1 MTEVAYTWNVKRLA
15 GTLYDHRWLSVVVWL
30 LILVG
35 LTGVS
40 QLVGP
45 RYQFDVSLDNT
56 ESVQALNLLADHD
69 PMSKGARL
77 TVAWRS
83 ADGVDAASVSST
95 MSGLLAT
102 VADVPGV
109 DTVVSPYADQQA
121 AVTQVSADH
130 TVAYA
135 TVIMEDKEVPDET
148 VREVMRLVE
157 EQNGNDRG
165 LEVGVTGS
173 PIKQAAPPGTSASEG
188 LGFFIAA
195 VILLVA
201 FGSILGAAL
210 PLVTAAIALGAGLA
224 TVQLLT
230 HVLSI
235 PSFAPQ
241 MVSLIS
247 IGVGIDYALF
257 VVSRHRSGLMRGM
270 AVRDSVMHALDTSG
284 RAVIFAGITVLI
296 SILGM
301 VATGIGF
308 LTGMAVATSVGV
320 LFTMLVTITLL
331 PALLNFLG
339 MRLLGRRALRDLREN
354 GPHDDERSTRWGA
367 WAQMIQRRPWPF
379 IAAAIGL
386 LLVLCIPAAGLRL
399 GMSDAGSEPEGTTSR
414 IAFDLITDG
423 FGAGANGPLLLVSE
437 DKGALEAS
445 LPAVAKRSDVATV
458 SPVLGTADGAVFY
471 ASVIPTSGP
480 QDVATSDLI
489 DGLRAD
495 YAAAGGVV
503 MVSGITAAYDDFA
516 AELQSRL
523 PWFLVGVLTLSS
535 LLLMVAFRSLAIPA
549 KAAVMNLLA
558 AGASFGILVAVAQWG
573 WLGQLLGFE
582 RTGPIDAFIPILL
595 LAVLFG
601 LSMDYQVFLVS
612 RMREEW
618 VRGHDNAR
626 AVTLGLS
633 ETGRV
638 ITAAA
643 MIMIA
648 VFASFVFGSE
658 RIIKI
663 MGLGLAVAI
672 FLDAFVIRSLLVP
685 ALMRV
690 LGNWNWWLP
699 RWLDRITP
707 HITIEPDDAEDDY
720 KSLPA

>member
-1 MTEVAYTWNVKRLA
+1 MAYTWGVRRIA
-15 GTLYDHRWLSVVVWL
+15 GFLYDHRWWAVAGWLIILIGLS
-30 LILVG
+30 G
-35 LTGVS
+35 LS
-40 QLVGP
+40 RAVGP
-45 RYQFDVSLDNT
+45 SYAFDVNLDSS
-56 ESVQALNLLADHD
+56 ESVKALNLLADHD

-77 TVAWRS
+77 TIAWQSR
-83 ADGVDAASVSST
+83 DGVDAPATKSAVAA
-95 MSGLLAT
+95 LLT
-102 VADVPGV
+102 DVAAIDGV
-109 DTVVSPYADQQA
+109 DAVVSPDASPQA
-121 AVTQVSADH
+121 AATQVSADRS
-130 TVAYA
+130 VAFA
-135 TVIMEDKEVPDET
+135 TVITDDAHPSDDT
-148 VREVMRLVE
+148 VRAIVSRVE
-157 EQNGNDRG
+157 EADAQDNG
-165 LEVGVTGS
+165 LTIGVTGS
-173 PIKQAAPPGTSASEG
+173 PIKQATPTETSSAEA
-188 LGFFIAA
+188 LGFVIAA
-195 VILLVA
+195 VILLIA
-201 FGSILGAAL
+201 FGSILAAAL
-210 PLVTAAIALGAGLA
+210 PIATALVALGAGLSV
-224 TVQLLT
+224 VQVMT

-257 VVSRHRSGLMRGM
+257 VVSRHRTGLMRGM
-270 AVRDSVMHALDTSG
+270 EVRDSVIHAFDTSG

-331 PALLNFLG
+331 PALLNIFG
-339 MRLLGRRALRDLREN
+339 RHVLGRRAQRELREQ

-379 IAAAIGL
+379 IAAAVVL
-386 LLVLCIPAAGLRL
+386 LLVLCIPAASLRL
-399 GMSDAGSEPEGTTSR
+399 GMGDAGSEPAGTTSR
-414 IAFDLITDG
+414 IAFDLVSDG
-423 FGAGANGPLLLVSE
+423 FGPGANGPLLLISE
-437 DKGALEAS
+437 DRPALESS
-445 LPAVAKRSDVATV
+445 LPGIAKRGDVASV
-458 SPVLGTADGAVFY
+458 SPVIASADGKVFY
-471 ASVIPTSGP
+471 ASVVPTGGP
-480 QDVATSDLI
+480 QDAETSDLI
-489 DGLRAD
+489 SGLRD
-495 YAAAGGVV
+495 DAAATGSPV
-503 MVSGITAAYDDFA
+503 MVSGVTAAYDDFA

-535 LLLMVAFRSLAIPA
+535 LLLMLAFRSLAIPL
-549 KAAVMNLLA
+549 KAAAMNLLA
-558 AGASFGILVAVAQWG
+558 AGASFGVLVAVAQWG
-573 WLGQLLGFE
+573 WLGSLLGFE

-601 LSMDYQVFLVS
+601 LSMDYQVFLVA

-618 VRGHDNAR
+618 VRTHDNAK

-648 VFASFVFGSE
+648 VFASFVTGSE
-658 RIIKI
+658 RVIKI

-699 RWLDRITP
+699 RWLDRLLP
-707 HITIEPDDAEDDY
+707 HVTIEPED
-720 KSLPA
+720 SGGV